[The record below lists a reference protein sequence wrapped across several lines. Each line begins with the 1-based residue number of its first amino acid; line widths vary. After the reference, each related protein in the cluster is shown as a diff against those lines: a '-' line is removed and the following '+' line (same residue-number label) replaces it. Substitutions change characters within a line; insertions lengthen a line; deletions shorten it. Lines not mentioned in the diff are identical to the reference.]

1 MKNKEPTKLIE
12 RNKDTGIDLEVKVNK
27 KTGKIYYEGNT
38 TLFDNSA
45 VHKLLGV
52 SLPKDIKER
61 ADAAVNIDTCI
72 NIYKNLLKKKTAKD
86 ITKLLD
92 NTIAPSAGEYIKN
105 NKDDEAYTFFF
116 NPEKFDKDKRIDLL
130 HKKFKEIDNFY
141 FDAEKTFTGRLYAYC
156 LMLYTISLGGIT
168 FDDKKKHAEKIWQS
182 LFTGI
187 NKSKVFNI
195 NLIPMTFR
203 KKFNGWGKQF
213 SMEVFNE
220 NEYQTFYEGNFKNGL
235 FSGKG
240 KWSSKQGRSYEG
252 NFKNGLRHGKGT
264 SIDSKGE
271 RLTCNFVNDKPV
283 DGKGELIY
291 ANGSK
296 YIGNFKNN
304 HLHGKGTLTNKKKKI
319 KIVAYF
325 ENSQPIKIIKTI
337 PLKGK

>member
-1 MKNKEPTKLIE
+1 
-12 RNKDTGIDLEVKVNK
+12 
-27 KTGKIYYEGNT
+27 
-38 TLFDNSA
+38 
-45 VHKLLGV
+45 
-52 SLPKDIKER
+52 
-61 ADAAVNIDTCI
+61 
-72 NIYKNLLKKKTAKD
+72 
-86 ITKLLD
+86 
-92 NTIAPSAGEYIKN
+92 
-105 NKDDEAYTFFF
+105 
-116 NPEKFDKDKRIDLL
+116 
-130 HKKFKEIDNFY
+130 
-141 FDAEKTFTGRLYAYC
+141 
-156 LMLYTISLGGIT
+156 
-168 FDDKKKHAEKIWQS
+168 
-182 LFTGI
+182 
-187 NKSKVFNI
+187 
-195 NLIPMTFR
+195 MTFR